1 MQFLSGNVLLFYL
14 NSFRFFFLKD
24 QAKAKNRVSIF
35 FLHLPFYLQENTT
48 KGQIMSECIYE
59 INNFPKC
66 HQKNLV
72 HFCPGRF
79 YRLGTYADCKCN
91 APLLILL
98 IAETK
103 YAIENNGQ
111 AIKNMKSYDLI

>member
-1 MQFLSGNVLLFYL
+1 ML
-14 NSFRFFFLKD
+14 
-24 QAKAKNRVSIF
+24 
-35 FLHLPFYLQENTT
+35 
-48 KGQIMSECIYE
+48 
-59 INNFPKC
+59 
-66 HQKNLV
+66 
-72 HFCPGRF
+72 
-79 YRLGTYADCKCN
+79 YRLGTYVDCY

>member
-1 MQFLSGNVLLFYL
+1 MP
-14 NSFRFFFLKD
+14 
-24 QAKAKNRVSIF
+24 KNRNSV
-35 FLHLPFYLQENTT
+35 
-48 KGQIMSECIYE
+48 KGQMKSECVYE
-59 INNFPKC
+59 IIDFPKY
-66 HQKNLV
+66 HPKTLI

>member
-1 MQFLSGNVLLFYL
+1 MITLVSSLLGL
-14 NSFRFFFLKD
+14 GPTLMHRT
-24 QAKAKNRVSIF
+24 V
-35 FLHLPFYLQENTT
+35 
-48 KGQIMSECIYE
+48 
-59 INNFPKC
+59 
-66 HQKNLV
+66 
-72 HFCPGRF
+72 
-79 YRLGTYADCKCN
+79 GTYADCKCN

>member
-1 MQFLSGNVLLFYL
+1 MTATNSQVPGFVKRKYL
-14 NSFRFFFLKD
+14 
-24 QAKAKNRVSIF
+24 I
-35 FLHLPFYLQENTT
+35 ET
-48 KGQIMSECIYE
+48 KGQMKSECIYE
-59 INNFPKC
+59 IIDFPKY
-66 HQKNLV
+66 HPKTLI